1 MTKVEDEENAN
12 KQEAAAVKRGKNTY
26 AWVGEQLVATTRS
39 GKVYK
44 FEEQIGDVIEKAAK
58 VATIKRKE
66 GNQLVTTL
74 DEVTMYN
81 TLICRSCVEP
91 ELDETTF
98 DMNKLKGS
106 ETMLL
111 KKVMLEL
118 YDLESFM

>member
-1 MTKVEDEENAN
+1 MEDEENAN